1 MERSSSGWIT
11 KNKEMIAI
19 KHIPNIITSLRLVF
33 SIILLFIKPFSI
45 LFFLFYI
52 LCGISDVL
60 DGYIARKINCNSPC
74 GATFDSIADLLFIT
88 ILLIIFIPIIPW
100 SKWMLFGLFAIVGLR
115 FFSLVIGFIKYH
127 TLTFLHTY
135 ANKAAGLTL
144 FCFPILYYLFGLPT
158 TTALVFFIA
167 GVSAMEEL
175 IIMITSKELHRDIK
189 SFLNI

>member
-1 MERSSSGWIT
+1 
-11 KNKEMIAI
+11 MIAI

-52 LCGISDVL
+52 LCGISDAL
-60 DGYIARKINCNSPC
+60 DGYIARKINSNSSF

-100 SKWMLFGLFAIVGLR
+100 SKWMLLGLFTIVFLR
-115 FFSLVIGFIKYH
+115 FFSLGIGFIKYR
-127 TLTFLHTY
+127 TFTFLHTY
-135 ANKAAGLTL
+135 ANKAAGLAL
-144 FCFPILYYLFGLPT
+144 FCFPILYYFFGLPI
-158 TTALVFFIA
+158 TTASVLFIA
-167 GVSAMEEL
+167 GISAIEEL
-175 IIMITSKELHRDIK
+175 IIMITSKELHRDVK